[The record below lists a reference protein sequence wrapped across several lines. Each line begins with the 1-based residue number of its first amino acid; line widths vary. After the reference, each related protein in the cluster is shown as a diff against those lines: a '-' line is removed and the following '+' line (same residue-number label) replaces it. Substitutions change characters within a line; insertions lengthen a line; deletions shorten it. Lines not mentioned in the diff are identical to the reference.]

1 MRLEPLTSRDGW
13 FMPPPAS
20 LWRRTRGGTRLA
32 TGAHRGSGH
41 RAVRRAR
48 RPQSSRWPC
57 PRRCSDSCGR
67 LRYENMTS
75 SILRQCAPA
84 RVVEELGEGDDEE
97 GEEGSH
103 GAPLT
108 SGRIVDG
115 LIPRLISQDRI
126 SLRRAAER

>member
-1 MRLEPLTSRDGW
+1 
-13 FMPPPAS
+13 
-20 LWRRTRGGTRLA
+20 
-32 TGAHRGSGH
+32 
-41 RAVRRAR
+41 
-48 RPQSSRWPC
+48 SSRWPC

-126 SLRRAAER
+126 SLRRAAERQRINDCRALLALALRAARFLARSLLTQRSRECFQRPAVMAWPQTG